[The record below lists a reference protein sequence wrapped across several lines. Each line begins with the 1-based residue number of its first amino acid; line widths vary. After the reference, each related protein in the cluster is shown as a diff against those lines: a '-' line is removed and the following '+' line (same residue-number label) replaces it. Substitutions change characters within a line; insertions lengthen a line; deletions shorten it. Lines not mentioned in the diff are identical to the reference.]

1 MPTPVTLIPGDGIGP
16 EVTAAARRV
25 IDAAGADIEWHVHE
39 AGGDVI
45 EKYGAV
51 LPPSTIYSIERNR
64 IALKG
69 PIATP
74 IGKGFKSAN
83 VQLRQALDLYANVR
97 PVHSLPGVHTRF
109 ENVDLVVVRENTEGL
124 YSGVEHVVVP
134 GVVES
139 LKIITEKASLR
150 IARYAFEL
158 ARRQKRRRVTAVHKA
173 NIMKLSDGL
182 FLDCSRRVSR
192 DYPDITYDEVIV
204 DAMTMHLVQRPE
216 EFDVLVMENLY
227 GDIISDLA
235 SGLIGGLGLTGS
247 GNIGEHAAVFEAV
260 HGTAPDIAGKGL
272 ANPTALILS
281 GVMMLRHMAR
291 YDVADRI
298 ERAVLD
304 VFAEGKHIT
313 RDLRGTASTQE
324 YVDAIIEKLYR
335 PSAPTE
341 QPQTTQSV

>member
-25 IDAAGADIEWHVHE
+25 IDAAGADIEWHTHE

-124 YSGVEHVVVP
+124 YSGIEHVVVP

-158 ARRQKRRRVTAVHKA
+158 ARRQKRKRVTAVHKA

-192 DYPDITYDEVIV
+192 DYPDIIYDEVIV

-216 EFDVLVMENLY
+216 EFDILVMENLY

-281 GVMMLRHMAR
+281 GVMMLRHMAK
-291 YDVADRI
+291 YDVANRI

-304 VFAEGKHIT
+304 VFAEGRHIT

-324 YVDAIIEKLYR
+324 YVDAIIEKLHR
-335 PSAPTE
+335 PSAPPAQQAT
-341 QPQTTQSV
+341 QPV